1 MARSSL
7 VLGDCRRPVHV
18 GRASPR
24 PRCAK
29 VSALDPESPAPMSDV
44 REAPDRGLF
53 EVRASPSSDRFT
65 DWRHRVAGVDEH
77 ECADAGGRVSS

>member
-1 MARSSL
+1 
-7 VLGDCRRPVHV
+7 
-18 GRASPR
+18 
-24 PRCAK
+24 
-29 VSALDPESPAPMSDV
+29 MSDV

-53 EVRASPSSDRFT
+53 EVRASPSSDGFT